1 MYHNVNDRI
10 WLTDANHLKPG
21 QTKGNRLSDELT
33 LEVLKQIPADVVLKD
48 QEIFEVTKKEPSRLE
63 VETPSRPHRPQSLED
78 WAKWPSR
85 LEVETPSRPQSLEDW
100 AKWLAA
106 LHLKHP
112 CEGINTL
119 AQHVSQAQVFEF
131 GEVSEAKLNRENARA
146 LELHNK
152 GFLNLPYRCVIYRYT
167 GELCGRV
174 AIIALQD
181 GPVLQYGGLPGTTD
195 HLVWPL
201 SLMLATKGTKLR
213 VEEPSR
219 KLQAKR
225 AAHNKPRLPRV
236 TYVDAEHYY
245 QAMRNS
251 ETKGT
256 HASPVPHLRRGHI
269 RHWKERQIWIRDML
283 VNCKSIS
290 ELEHRERYQIKG
302 VFV

>member
-1 MYHNVNDRI
+1 LQPFKLMYHNVDGEI
-10 WLTDANHLKPG
+10 WLTDANSLKPG
-21 QTKGNRLSDELT
+21 ETGGRRLSDELT
-33 LEVLKQIPADVVLKD
+33 SKILEQVPANTSLKN
-48 QEIFEVTKKEPSRLE
+48 QEIFEVTSKSNAAIRHAGRLE
-63 VETPSRPHRPQSLED
+63 VETPGRLQSL
-78 WAKWPSR
+78 K
-85 LEVETPSRPQSLEDW
+85 DW

-112 CEGINTL
+112 SEGINTL
-119 AQHVSQAQVFEF
+119 AQHVSQAEVFEF
-131 GEVSEAKLNRENARA
+131 GEVSETRLKRENTRA
-146 LELHNK
+146 AELHNK
-152 GFLNLPYRCVIYRYT
+152 GFLNLPYQCVIYRYT

-174 AIIALQD
+174 AVIALQD
-181 GPVLQYGGLPGTTD
+181 GPMLQYGGLPGTTE
-195 HLVWPL
+195 HLIWPL

-213 VEEPSR
+213 VEDPAP

-269 RHWKERQIWIRDML
+269 RNWKERQIWIRDML
-283 VNCKSIS
+283 INCKSIN
-290 ELEHRERYQIKG
+290 ELEHRERYQVRATKG
-302 VFV
+302 D